1 MKKKNFFAAAAVLA
15 AFLLSGCAGS
25 GRAESSEPAL
35 VMHPHALRQVVAADN
50 AKGRAILWES
60 EEKEEASVEY
70 REKGKT
76 DIRAAAASAELLKG
90 SQGEPDRYVY
100 EARLT
105 DLSPGTAYEYR
116 TRAGNAAS
124 GWHALRTDGGGAFKA
139 LLYPDSQSADYGVW
153 KSTFEAGRKAMPDAD
168 FFINMGDLVDNGED
182 EYQWQ
187 AWFAAVSPFISEVP
201 AAPLMGNHEAYSLE
215 WKVARPERYLAH
227 FALPENGDASLPEMF
242 WSFDWGPVHFAV
254 LNTQMAELDG
264 FYDGLLEKQQAWL
277 KSDMARTEKK
287 WKVILMHKDPLQYRI
302 ASRPDR
308 EEGFSPEG
316 LAFMPLF
323 DELGVDAVISA
334 HLHTYRDR
342 GHIYDFKRDARGPR
356 YILTGVAGD
365 VRYPNLWTD
374 HALDIY
380 VAPQPETDNFMTL
393 EADEETLILRAFLP
407 DGSELEEAVIK
418 K

>member
-1 MKKKNFFAAAAVLA
+1 MKRKSVFAAAAVLA

-25 GRAESSEPAL
+25 GRAESGEPAL

-187 AWFAAVSPFISEVP
+187 AWFAAVSPLISEVP
-201 AAPLMGNHEAYSLE
+201 VAPLMGNHEAYSLE

-264 FYDGLLEKQQAWL
+264 FYDGLLAKQQAWL

-287 WKVILMHKDPLQYRI
+287 WKVVLMHKDPLQYRI
-302 ASRPDR
+302 ASRPER

-323 DELGVDAVISA
+323 DELGIDAVISA

-342 GHIYDFKRDARGPR
+342 GHIYDLKRDEKGPL

-374 HALDIY
+374 HALDVY

-393 EADEETLILRAFLP
+393 EADEEMLILRAFLP
-407 DGSELEEAVIK
+407 DGTPLDEAVLRK
-418 K
+418 